1 MYPLDFTSW
10 EHWAPFNF
18 YQSVALFWKMY
29 QRTPQLHHV
38 IHVDVI
44 NIMHVHIAWF
54 QIVSFTVYL
63 KKIPARVSDF
73 FPTIDLVPTNL
84 FLVLFLAE
92 TLVKPPSFF
101 SFSSTVSSAILFM
114 KTADHFRPVMLCS
127 PLCKGY
133 ETSTEVKS
141 FIQRRQ

>member
-1 MYPLDFTSW
+1 MVLGGFRS
-10 EHWAPFNF
+10 F
-18 YQSVALFWKMY
+18 
-29 QRTPQLHHV
+29 HV
-38 IHVDVI
+38 LVTT
-44 NIMHVHIAWF
+44 F
-54 QIVSFTVYL
+54 QIVSFTVYQ

-84 FLVLFLAE
+84 FLVLFFAE

-133 ETSTEVKS
+133 ETSTEVKR
-141 FIQRRQ
+141 FIQRRSKTGINKLQIDLSRLLKESKAST